1 MLSEFAPAIASSLDV
16 LQNTLDSHDRRQALI
31 VERLGGLEAAIQA
44 SVDNNNECFQE
55 LQSQQQEFR
64 ELILNQGSRQVS
76 ATAAFMSRVL
86 SATLKRSRIGM
97 SLQSTSQNI
106 VTRINVNE
114 STGTF
119 DRTVQR
125 EEILGIEEGMNVERV
140 DNIVPTYKMC
150 GAITTVP
157 FCWQEYKLGWNGGPA
172 LAELE
177 DKYGAKW
184 RRSGSSKEGF
194 QQAREDLHAHK
205 RWRWKSFFDEK
216 CGGSKARESS
226 SRKRNDSHQ
235 VK

>member
-1 MLSEFAPAIASSLDV
+1 MRDV
-16 LQNTLDSHDRRQALI
+16 LREAGLQT
-31 VERLGGLEAAIQA
+31 VEEVANRN
-44 SVDNNNECFQE
+44 V
-55 LQSQQQEFR
+55 
-64 ELILNQGSRQVS
+64 
-76 ATAAFMSRVL
+76 T
-86 SATLKRSRIGM
+86 
-97 SLQSTSQNI
+97 QSTSQNI

-119 DRTVQR
+119 DRRVQR

-184 RRSGSSKEGF
+184 RRSDQAKKAFNRRVKIYTLIKDGVGSLS
-194 QQAREDLHAHK
+194 LT
-205 RWRWKSFFDEK
+205 EK